1 MNYYGIEQDDK
12 ILRKEKF
19 QSYTIIEYET
29 NLGFRFFNVYK
40 KEGYLNTFQTRTDA
54 KEYIK
59 RIIKQKREAEEKFL
73 RVMSNLQGK

>member
-1 MNYYGIEQDDK
+1 MKYYGIEQDDK

-29 NLGFRFFNVYK
+29 NLGFKYFNVYK

-59 RIIKQKREAEEKFL
+59 RIIKQKHEAEKKFL
-73 RVMSNLQGK
+73 KVMSSLKGE

>member
-1 MNYYGIEQDDK
+1 MKYYGIEQDDK

-59 RIIKQKREAEEKFL
+59 RIIKQKHEAEEKFL
-73 RVMSNLQGK
+73 KVMSSLQGK